1 MKILLIGATG
11 VLGRSFCK
19 LVPQKD
25 DVEITAMVRTPE
37 KAEVLEPYGVE
48 IIPGS
53 ILDPDAIS
61 NALMGK
67 DVVLNFASA
76 IPRKLKPSHHDWEM
90 NDRIRTQGTLNL
102 LNQLNNVFYCQA
114 GVVFL
119 YGDHRGDWIQEDSA
133 VLPGRFARTSY
144 EMEQMFLNA
153 KNNINGVSFRFS
165 LMYHAT
171 AWHTQ
176 AMLKELSK
184 RRFPIVGDGSY
195 YWNMIHA
202 EDAAEAVWTILA
214 NKDQIDDRE
223 IVVVSDDLPVTC
235 SEFLSYLCHLLGVE
249 EPTRIPNKIAKLAL
263 GNEIVET
270 LTASFRCKTDKMKSF
285 GWKPAFPS
293 FREGF
298 QSFLQLS

>member
-19 LVPQKD
+19 LAPQKD
-25 DVEITAMVRTPE
+25 DIEITALVRTPE
-37 KAEVLEPYGVE
+37 SAEMLEPYGIE

-53 ILDPDAIS
+53 ILNPDSIRK
-61 NALMGK
+61 ALEGK

-102 LNQLNNVFYCQA
+102 LEELKGVFYCQA

-119 YGDHRGDWIQEDSA
+119 YGDHRGEWIQEDSA
-133 VLPGRFARTSY
+133 VFPGRFARTSY
-144 EMEQMFLNA
+144 EMEQMFLNTS
-153 KNNINGVSFRFS
+153 NINGVSFRFS

-202 EDAAEAVWTILA
+202 EDAADAVWTILA
-214 NKDQIDDRE
+214 NKDQIQERE
-223 IVVVSDDLPVTC
+223 IVVVSDDVPVTC
-235 SEFLSYLCHLLGVE
+235 SEFLSYLSHLLGVE

-285 GWKPAFPS
+285 GWRPAFPS

-298 QSFLQLS
+298 QSLLQMS

>member
-19 LVPQKD
+19 LAPQKD
-25 DVEITAMVRTPE
+25 DIEITALVRTPE
-37 KAEVLEPYGVE
+37 SAEMLEPYGIE

-53 ILDPDAIS
+53 ILNPDSIRK
-61 NALMGK
+61 ALEGK

-102 LNQLNNVFYCQA
+102 LEELKGVFYCQA

-119 YGDHRGDWIQEDSA
+119 YGDHRGEWIQEDSA
-133 VLPGRFARTSY
+133 VFPGRFARTSY
-144 EMEQMFLNA
+144 EMEQMFLNTS
-153 KNNINGVSFRFS
+153 NINGVSFRFS

-202 EDAAEAVWTILA
+202 EDAADAVWTILA
-214 NKDQIDDRE
+214 NKDQIQERE
-223 IVVVSDDLPVTC
+223 IVVVSDDVPVTC
-235 SEFLSYLCHLLGVE
+235 SEFLSYLSHLLGVE

-285 GWKPAFPS
+285 GWRPVFPS

-298 QSFLQLS
+298 QSLLQMS

>member
-19 LVPQKD
+19 LAPQKED
-25 DVEITAMVRTPE
+25 LEITAMVRTPE
-37 KAEVLEPYGVE
+37 KAEVLEPYGVQV
-48 IIPGS
+48 IQGS
-53 ILDPDAIS
+53 ILNPDSIS
-61 NALMGK
+61 HALVGK

-76 IPRKLKPSHHDWEM
+76 IPRKLKPAHHDWDM

-102 LNQLNNVFYCQA
+102 LEQANDVFYCQA

-119 YGDHRGDWIQEDSA
+119 YGDHHGEWIQEDSP
-133 VLPGRFARTSY
+133 VFPGRFARTSY

-153 KNNINGVSFRFS
+153 KNNISGVSFRFS
-165 LMYHAT
+165 LIYHAT

-184 RRFPIVGDGSY
+184 RRFPIVGDGRY

-214 NKDQIDDRE
+214 NKNQIHDRE
-223 IVVVSDDLPVTC
+223 IVVVSDDVPVTC
-235 SEFLSYLCHLLGVE
+235 SEFLSYLCHLLGVD

-298 QSFLQLS
+298 QSLLQTS